1 MGTSPETYL
10 RSQKILHWLIAAL
23 IALQYLAFDSIGRT
37 FGAAMRGAG
46 LTYPADVL
54 GHIIVG
60 DAVLVLMLA
69 RIALRLRHGAPSAP
83 PEDPTPLQWLSKAAH
98 AAVYALLLL
107 LPISGLVA
115 WFLQLSSPA
124 EVHEVMT
131 TLLLALIGLHV
142 AAVAVHQFWWKTGLI
157 HRMV

>member
-1 MGTSPETYL
+1 MNTSPGTYL

-23 IALQYLAFDSIGRT
+23 IALQYLAFDSIGRA
-37 FGAAMRGAG
+37 FGQAMRGAG
-46 LTYPADVL
+46 LTYPTDVL
-54 GHIIVG
+54 GHIVVG
-60 DAVLVLMLA
+60 GAVLVLMLA

-83 PEDPTPLQWLSKAAH
+83 PEEPAPLQWLGKAAH
-98 AAVYALLLL
+98 ATFYALLLL

-115 WFLQLSSPA
+115 WFLQLAGPA

-131 TLLLALIGLHV
+131 TLLLV
-142 AAVAVHQFWWKTGLI
+142 LI

>member
-1 MGTSPETYL
+1 MSTSPGRYL

-54 GHIIVG
+54 GHIVVG
-60 DAVLVLMLA
+60 GAVLVLMLA
-69 RIALRLRHGAPSAP
+69 RIALRLRNGAPSAP
-83 PEDPTPLQWLSKAAH
+83 PEETAPLQWLSKAAH
-98 AAVYALLLL
+98 AAFYALLLL

-115 WFLQLSSPA
+115 WFMQLSSPA